1 MAAGD
6 VTVQLHNLV
15 DGTAAIDSAVTA
27 LRVTA
32 NDKWLMTSVA
42 NGLSV
47 MVVHIEE
54 A

>member
-6 VTVQLHNLV
+6 VTVEIIDAV
-15 DGTAAIDSAVTA
+15 AATIDTRVTA

-32 NDKWLMTSVA
+32 NDQWLMTSIGPEQQQVV
-42 NGLSV
+42 L
-47 MVVHIEE
+47 VHIEE

>member
-6 VTVQLHNLV
+6 VSVQILAPS
-15 DGTAAIDSAVTA
+15 TTAIDTAVTN

-32 NDKWLMTSVA
+32 NDKWLMTSIA
-42 NGLSV
+42 NGMQVLI
-47 MVVHIEE
+47 VHIEE